1 MKIDIFCA
9 GGTIDKIY
17 FDAKSD
23 YQVGEP
29 KVGRILEA
37 YKLNIEFEVH
47 SVLRKDS
54 LEMTQEDRNTL
65 KDAISACPNNLI
77 LVTHGTDTMPETAE
91 TLKAI
96 TGKTIVLFGAMEP
109 AMYKTSDAEFNA
121 GCAVGAVQS
130 LPEGVYISMS
140 GRIFEAGKVKKNV
153 AEGVF
158 ELKES

>member
-29 KVGRILEA
+29 KVGKILEA
-37 YKLNIEFEVH
+37 YKLNIDFDVH

-54 LEMTQEDRNTL
+54 LEMTDNDRQSL
-65 KDAISACPNNLI
+65 KDAIERCDNDLI
-77 LVTHGTDTMPETAE
+77 LVTHGTDTMPETAKV
-91 TLKAI
+91 LKTI
-96 TGKTIVLFGAMEP
+96 PNKTIVLFGAMEP

-130 LPEGVYISMS
+130 LPQGVYITMS
-140 GRIFEAGKVKKNV
+140 GRVFEAGKVRKNV
-153 AEGVF
+153 AEGIF
-158 ELKES
+158 EIED

>member
-37 YKLNIEFEVH
+37 YKLNIDFEVH

-54 LEMTQEDRNTL
+54 LEMTDQDRAQL
-65 KDAISACPNNLI
+65 KSAIESCANEFI
-77 LVTHGTDTMPETAE
+77 LVTHGTDTMPETADV
-91 TLKAI
+91 LKDI
-96 TGKTIVLFGAMEP
+96 PGKTIVMFGAMEP

-130 LPEGVYISMS
+130 LPNGVYIAMS

-153 AEGVF
+153 AEGIF
-158 ELKES
+158 EIKD

>member
-37 YKLNIEFEVH
+37 YKLNIDFEVH

-54 LEMTQEDRNTL
+54 LEMDDQDRQTL
-65 KDAISACPNNLI
+65 KQAISQCDNEYI

-91 TLKAI
+91 VLKDLPN
-96 TGKTIVLFGAMEP
+96 KTIVMFGAMEP

-130 LPEGVYISMS
+130 LPNGVYIAMS

-153 AEGVF
+153 AEGIF
-158 ELKES
+158 EIKD

>member
-37 YKLNIEFEVH
+37 YKLNIDFEVH
-47 SVLRKDS
+47 SILRKDS
-54 LEMTQEDRNTL
+54 LEMTDEDRLQL
-65 KDAISACPNNLI
+65 KQAIAGCSNDLI

-91 TLKAI
+91 VLKDL
-96 TGKTIVLFGAMEP
+96 TDKTIVMFGAMEP

-130 LPEGVYISMS
+130 LPKGVYIAMS

-153 AEGVF
+153 KEGIF
-158 ELKES
+158 EIKE

>member
-37 YKLNIEFEVH
+37 YKLNIDFEVH

-54 LEMTQEDRNTL
+54 LEMTDQDRAQL
-65 KDAISACPNNLI
+65 KSAIKSCGNEFI
-77 LVTHGTDTMPETAE
+77 LVTHGTDTMPETADV
-91 TLKAI
+91 LKDI
-96 TGKTIVLFGAMEP
+96 PGKTIVMFGAMEP

-130 LPEGVYISMS
+130 LPNGVYIAMS

-153 AEGVF
+153 AEGIF
-158 ELKES
+158 EIKD

>member
-37 YKLNIEFEVH
+37 YKLNIDFEVH

-54 LEMTQEDRNTL
+54 LEMTDQDRAQL
-65 KDAISACPNNLI
+65 KSAIKSCGNEFI
-77 LVTHGTDTMPETAE
+77 LVTHGTDTMPETADV
-91 TLKAI
+91 LKDI
-96 TGKTIVLFGAMEP
+96 PGKTIVMFGAMEP

-130 LPEGVYISMS
+130 LPNGVYIAMS

-153 AEGVF
+153 AEGMF
-158 ELKES
+158 EIKD

>member
-37 YKLNIEFEVH
+37 YKLNIDFEVH

-54 LEMTQEDRNTL
+54 LEMTDQDRAQL
-65 KDAISACPNNLI
+65 KSAIESCENEYV
-77 LVTHGTDTMPETAE
+77 LVTHGTDTMPETADV
-91 TLKAI
+91 LKNI
-96 TGKTIVLFGAMEP
+96 PGKTIVMFGAMEP

-130 LPEGVYISMS
+130 LPNGVYIAMS

-153 AEGVF
+153 AAGIF
-158 ELKES
+158 EIKD